1 MESTL
6 LSKMEEHDQLDAQ
19 FQAEHEE
26 EVRALRQQKQ
36 QLARQ
41 IEEIKTHY
49 QQLINEQDKQVYI
62 YIIIIR
68 VRFL

>member
-6 LSKMEEHDQLDAQ
+6 LSKMKEHDQLDAQ

-36 QLARQ
+36 QLVRQ
-41 IEEIKTHY
+41 MEELRSHY
-49 QQLINEQDKQVYI
+49 SQSINEQEKQVYI
-62 YIIIIR
+62 
-68 VRFL
+68 VQAVP